1 MRQNKYIYIYS
12 SLLTFF
18 FRFKK
23 SSFYIF
29 MSIIFI
35 SFTVSLSIMSL
46 NFFSNLNFNS
56 SNLNDLSYEISENS
70 LTATLSHDGD
80 LILNKS

>member
-1 MRQNKYIYIYS
+1 M
-12 SLLTFF
+12 
-18 FRFKK
+18 
-23 SSFYIF
+23 F

-35 SFTVSLSIMSL
+35 SFTMSLSIISL
-46 NFFSNLNFNS
+46 KFFSNLNFNS
-56 SNLNDLSYEISENS
+56 GNLNESSYELSENS

>member
-1 MRQNKYIYIYS
+1 M
-12 SLLTFF
+12 
-18 FRFKK
+18 
-23 SSFYIF
+23 F

-35 SFTVSLSIMSL
+35 SFTMSLSIISL
-46 NFFSNLNFNS
+46 KFFSKLNFNS
-56 SNLNDLSYEISENS
+56 GNLNESSYEHSENS